1 MKRTKLFQYK
11 LGEFSQLSGIDT
23 YRLKK
28 LDESGLLKANV
39 YNGRRYYDD
48 VALALS
54 PLFREEVFEPSV
66 HDIKMEVEK
75 LMLLIDRN
83 EKDFTKKR
91 KNNNLLLYEKEMAE
105 VLFDQN
111 AIDIKEVLVHFGRYL
126 TQLQLLLN
134 RFDGDNEIVDLKDP
148 IFTQNKNG
156 K

>member
-11 LGEFSQLSGIDT
+11 LGEFSKLSGIDT

-28 LDESGLLKANV
+28 LDESGILKANI

-54 PLFREEVFEPSV
+54 PLYKDEVFEPSI

-75 LMLLIDRN
+75 LIVMIERT

-91 KNNNLLLYEKEMAE
+91 NNDKLPFNEKELSDALSKNDYTN
-105 VLFDQN
+105 VNDTLKQFN
-111 AIDIKEVLVHFGRYL
+111 RYL
-126 TQLQLLLN
+126 EQIQSILN
-134 RFDGDNEIVDLKDP
+134 HYDGINEIIDL
-148 IFTQNKNG
+148 QNKNG